1 MSGFL
6 PTGYLGGMHM
16 RSLRPAEQHAGW
28 VPYRRFS
35 ELIFVSVAG
44 HYTFALFYGVVLG
57 QWPIALALGGP
68 ATLVLA
74 LFPLVKSQLKP
85 WLVMLTSHLVL
96 LLNFGGLVLSV
107 CWMGLAPQSTVWWL
121 VWWPMFV
128 AHLLGV
134 RDGLAWIG
142 LSVGAAFFLWGNHQ
156 HQWVAPIMAPDDNP
170 VFLMQLGFLL
180 IGAGFGVVVRRAYDV
195 YEDSIAVHRQTID
208 RQTQAL
214 EERARSLE
222 DMLGAVQQANLERTR
237 LFAQI
242 SHEVRTPLNGLLG
255 FAQLLG
261 MSTLDERQ
269 KQHVTQIRHCGDT
282 MLQIVNDVL
291 DFSRL
296 ETQISALHTEAF
308 DAGALCN
315 EVVDMLSPVADQR
328 QVQVR
333 KDVPAQPLMVV
344 GDVLRIKQVLLN
356 LLGNAIKFS
365 PGGAVRIHC
374 SLRSGES
381 GMPFLHVELQDSG
394 IGIPAE
400 SLPML
405 FQPFSKASD
414 QTIRQYGGSGLGLAI
429 CKRLIDMMQGRIGVE
444 STPGQGSRFWFEVPQ
459 PLLPVDQPPQTT

>member
-1 MSGFL
+1 
-6 PTGYLGGMHM
+6 M
-16 RSLRPAEQHAGW
+16 RSMRPAEQHAGW

-44 HYTFALFYGVVLG
+44 HYTFALFYGLVLG
-57 QWPIALALGGP
+57 QWRIALALGGP

-74 LFPLVKSQLKP
+74 LFPLVKSKLPP
-85 WLVMLTSHLVL
+85 WQVLLTSHLVL

-107 CWMGLAPQSTVWWL
+107 CWMGLAPEATVWWL

-134 RDGLAWIG
+134 REGLAWIV
-142 LSVGAAFFLWGNHQ
+142 LSVGAALFLWGNHL
-156 HQWVAPIMAPDDNP
+156 HGWVAPIMAVQDNP

-195 YEDSIAVHRQTID
+195 YEDGIAVRQQIIERQTA
-208 RQTQAL
+208 AL
-214 EERARSLE
+214 EERAHSLE
-222 DMLGAVQQANLERTR
+222 DMLSAVQQANLERTR

-261 MSTLDERQ
+261 LSPLDDRQ
-269 KQHVTQIRHCGDT
+269 KQHVAQIRRCGDT

-296 ETQISALHTEAF
+296 ETQLGALHTETF
-308 DAGALCN
+308 DAVALCN
-315 EVVDMLSPVADQR
+315 EVADMLGPVADQK

-333 KDVPAQPLMVV
+333 RDLPAQALMVV

-365 PGGAVRIHC
+365 PFGAVRIHC
-374 SLRSGES
+374 ELRSGDT
-381 GMPFLHVELQDSG
+381 GMPVLYVELQDSG
-394 IGIPAE
+394 IGIAAE
-400 SLPML
+400 SLPLL

-429 CKRLIDMMQGRIGVE
+429 CKRLVDMMQGRIGVE

-459 PLLPVDQPPQTT
+459 PLLPVDHLSQAAATQVTGP